1 MREELYADGVGEI
14 TVTGSIVRIDFV
26 SLSHDQRDA
35 HNNPKPV
42 VRQRVIM
49 PGDAFAEAVK
59 LMQKAVAGLAET
71 KPVDRRTVL
80 PIRDTASPAA
90 EPVGRNASPN
100 FN

>member
-14 TVTGSIVRIDFV
+14 TVTGTIVRIDFV

-59 LMQKAVAGLAET
+59 LMQKAVAGLSEN
-71 KPVDRRTVL
+71 KPADRRTVL
-80 PIRDTASPAA
+80 PIRDAAAPAA
-90 EPVGRNASPN
+90 EPTGRNGSPN